1 MNAIP
6 YTISRDA
13 LTVFLQGVPHS
24 MDDSH
29 PNYTQV
35 RDMLGTDLDEDE
47 LIKLVSYREELK
59 AITDNYGDVSV
70 GVDCVL
76 YKGRAVSTYLTQ
88 SMLTLMGLGKD
99 IGPWARFMDKL
110 YLNPSKTA
118 VDELFLW
125 LEKANMPI
133 TTNGNFLAYK
143 KVRDD
148 YTSFQLNPDGTSVD
162 NRVGASPS
170 MPRNEV
176 DDNRDKHC
184 SAGLHF
190 CSWHYLPHYRGGQGK
205 VIIVEVNPADVVAIT
220 ADYQNSKGRAWTYKV
235 VGEIDQVHTEF
246 AFAGV
251 PLAD

>member
-1 MNAIP
+1 MNTIP
-6 YTISRDA
+6 YTISGDA

-24 MDDSH
+24 MNATH
-29 PNYTQV
+29 PNYEKV
-35 RDMLGTDLDEDE
+35 RDMLGTDADEDE
-47 LIKLVSYREELK
+47 LVKLVSYREELK
-59 AITDNYGDVSV
+59 AVAAKYGDVSV
-70 GVDCVL
+70 GLDCIL
-76 YKGRAVSTYLTQ
+76 YKEREVNTYLTK
-88 SMLTLMGLGKD
+88 SILAIMALGKD

-148 YTSFQLNPDGTSVD
+148 FTSFHLNADGTSVD
-162 NRVGASPS
+162 NRIGASPS

-176 DDNRDKHC
+176 DDNRDATC
-184 SAGLHF
+184 SQGLHF
-190 CSWHYLPHYRGGQGK
+190 CSWHYLPRYKGGQGR

-220 ADYQNSKGRAWTYKV
+220 SDFNNSKGRAWTYKV

-246 AFAGV
+246 AFAGQ
-251 PLAD
+251 PLAA